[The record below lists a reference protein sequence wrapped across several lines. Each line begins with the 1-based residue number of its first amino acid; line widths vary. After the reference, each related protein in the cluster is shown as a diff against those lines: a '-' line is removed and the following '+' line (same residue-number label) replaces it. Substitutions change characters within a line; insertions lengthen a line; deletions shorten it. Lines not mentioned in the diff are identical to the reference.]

1 MSAQRPVVLLGHAHT
16 CPIHGPGTVISG
28 SPVCSLHGK
37 PVARQGDKIS
47 CGPTIITGS
56 PTVLIDDGRPVAR
69 LGDSTDHGGAL
80 IEGDAR
86 WSVE

>member
-1 MSAQRPVVLLGHAHT
+1 M
-16 CPIHGPGTVISG
+16 
-28 SPVCSLHGK
+28 
-37 PVARQGDKIS
+37 S
-47 CGPTIITGS
+47 CGATIITGS

-86 WSVE
+86 WTVE